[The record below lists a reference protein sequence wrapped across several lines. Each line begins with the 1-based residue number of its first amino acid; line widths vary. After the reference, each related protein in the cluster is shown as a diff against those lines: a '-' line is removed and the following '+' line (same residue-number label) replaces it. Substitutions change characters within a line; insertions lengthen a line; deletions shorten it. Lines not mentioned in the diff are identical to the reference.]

1 MMAKEKRINR
11 RALFADE
18 TQDYRIPEEPD
29 SGEMT
34 ELRFRTGAGEAQQ
47 VFCVVMET
55 GERLEMKKVAS
66 DGRFDFFQTTMRVG
80 DDAIH
85 YCFFVQGEGDS
96 CFFGR
101 LGASKH
107 AELCGPFVIT
117 PGFHTPEWAKGAVMY
132 QIFVDRFCNGDP
144 DNDVKE
150 RE

>member
-55 GERLEMKKVAS
+55 GEHLEMKKMAS

-80 DDAIH
+80 DVPDFCGSLLQWRSGQRCEGAGVRL
-85 YCFFVQGEGDS
+85 YRASGSQG
-96 CFFGR
+96 
-101 LGASKH
+101 
-107 AELCGPFVIT
+107 
-117 PGFHTPEWAKGAVMY
+117 
-132 QIFVDRFCNGDP
+132 
-144 DNDVKE
+144 
-150 RE
+150 